1 MMCAYIRAVQV
12 ALAGVPAPQHP
23 SAPRRAGSS
32 APGAREQRSRDF
44 TAALLHGFGMG
55 DGQHSGFCFP
65 LLPLAQD
72 GIHRLHAIFNR
83 FRSRVEFVQQ
93 ATGTQF
99 GKRVDGNNGIAAGF
113 QRVDEVAQKRS
124 VVAKPDNTRQLG
136 FSFSRLNTS

>member
-1 MMCAYIRAVQV
+1 
-12 ALAGVPAPQHP
+12 
-23 SAPRRAGSS
+23 
-32 APGAREQRSRDF
+32 
-44 TAALLHGFGMG
+44 MG
-55 DGQHSGFCFP
+55 DRQHSGFCFP

-99 GKRVDGNNGIAAGF
+99 GKRVDGNNGIAVGF

-124 VVAKPDNTRQLG
+124 VVAKKPDNTRQLG
-136 FSFSRLNTS
+136 FLFQQVEHVLMIRHQKITGYTGDCPEWRIFKIKVALIHND